1 MNEKSLNKFLSL
13 ILRHKPETIGIKL
26 DANGWANVEEI
37 LRGVRLKEKNFDIA
51 LLQKI
56 VDENDKKRFS
66 FNEDKT
72 KIRANQGH
80 SLKVDVELEKK
91 IPPEKLFHGT
101 LEKNS
106 ASIERE
112 GLLKMN
118 RLYVHLSENFE
129 TAEKVACRRKGTPII
144 YEVHAEEMSRDGFI
158 FYQSANGV
166 WLVDNVPAKFLDR
179 INF

>member
-1 MNEKSLNKFLSL
+1 MNEKSLSKFLSL

-37 LRGVRLKEKNFDIA
+37 LRGVKNIDFA

-66 FNEDKT
+66 FNGDKT

-80 SLKVDVELEKK
+80 SLNVDVKLEQK
-91 IPPEKLFHGT
+91 IPPAKLFHGT

-106 ASIERE
+106 VSIERD

-118 RLYVHLSENFE
+118 RLYVHLSEDLA
-129 TAEKVACRRKGTPII
+129 TAEKVARRRKGTPII
-144 YEVHAEEMSRDGFI
+144 YEVNAEEMSRDGFI

-166 WLVDNVPAKFLDR
+166 WLIDNVPAKFLDR

>member
-1 MNEKSLNKFLSL
+1 M
-13 ILRHKPETIGIKL
+13 
-26 DANGWANVEEI
+26 
-37 LRGVRLKEKNFDIA
+37 
-51 LLQKI
+51 QKI

-80 SLKVDVELEKK
+80 SIKVDVELQEK
-91 IPPEKLFHGT
+91 IPPAKLFHGT
-101 LEKNS
+101 LKKNS
-106 ASIERE
+106 ESIERD

-118 RLYVHLSENFE
+118 RLYVHLSEDFE

-144 YEVHAEEMSRDGFI
+144 YEVKAEEMSRDGFI

-166 WLVDNVPAKFLDR
+166 WLVDKVPAKYLA
-179 INF
+179 INSLTE